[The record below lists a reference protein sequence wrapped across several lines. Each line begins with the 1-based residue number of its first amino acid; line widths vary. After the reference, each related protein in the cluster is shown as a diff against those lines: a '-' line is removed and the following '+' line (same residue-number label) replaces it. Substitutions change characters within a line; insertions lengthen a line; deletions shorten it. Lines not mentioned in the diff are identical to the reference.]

1 MHSDRPKLSMRH
13 SLSDALRNGA
23 ELCQRSAA
31 KTRVNCGRVDAL
43 QGTKGSPQRH
53 PRARS
58 ICKGNHAPMHT
69 VGRPSG
75 YRRSGSWLLRQMVPG
90 FCHRRFWASATDV
103 VKPANAPPSLASF
116 FDVPRWGRSEKG
128 AARLR
133 RSDRSAVLD
142 WKPEAGNSRRAVWKR
157 KKGCPRWWTALRI
170 RAADGIR
177 THDNH
182 VGNVMLCQLSY
193 SRIRLTSRKL

>member
-31 KTRVNCGRVDAL
+31 KTRVNCGRGDAL

-69 VGRPSG
+69 VGRLSG

-103 VKPANAPPSLASF
+103 VKPANALPSLASF

-128 AARLR
+128 QRVCAA
-133 RSDRSAVLD
+133 AIGVLFSI
-142 WKPEAGNSRRAVWKR
+142 GN
-157 KKGCPRWWTALRI
+157 PRQETRGVRFGNEK
-170 RAADGIR
+170 RAAHDG
-177 THDNH
+177 
-182 VGNVMLCQLSY
+182 GQPFE
-193 SRIRLTSRKL
+193 